1 MRFFYVR
8 ISECKSELR
17 LSKMSFVFV
26 LTRRQQPQQKSA
38 FLIAFLIHQPRSPA
52 SRMAP
57 ANDATLTVNEMFSV
71 GLIDSVRGSG
81 CHLKSDHQSVLS
93 DRLVPM

>member
-1 MRFFYVR
+1 
-8 ISECKSELR
+8 
-17 LSKMSFVFV
+17 
-26 LTRRQQPQQKSA
+26 
-38 FLIAFLIHQPRSPA
+38 
-52 SRMAP
+52 MAP

-71 GLIDSVRGSG
+71 GLINSVRGSG